1 MRYGVAGTFID
12 EIGSNQ
18 SRYEGGEVKRIVRL
32 LVLIG
37 WDVKS
42 WRHIVVEIRTF
53 IGGNETTVTLEGT
66 VDIVEVL
73 VPAAF
78 PLLSRR
84 KFGVVPF
91 EVPCLARHDASLER
105 LVRSQMLAERR
116 RRSRFGHERQGDSA
130 LLPLRSHQ
138 PVRFNAD
145 GLGDAFGAL
154 RGLGMRSGQE
164 GPTCVTR
171 SGRAVGCPGRVLRS
185 GGAGLSILRPSRR
198 LMPAGYGGIGGIPTI
213 GVGRSSPA
221 ALDGSRI
228 DTGASPPPPALCRS
242 ELGGAEGDAEV
253 LAPQDHARPRGGVRA
268 SG

>member
-1 MRYGVAGTFID
+1 MRCGVAGTFID

-116 RRSRFGHERQGDSA
+116 RRSRFGHEHQGDSA
-130 LLPLRSHQ
+130 LLPPLSPAHPSQHRWSRRC
-138 PVRFNAD
+138 VW
-145 GLGDAFGAL
+145 GLCGY
-154 RGLGMRSGQE
+154 
-164 GPTCVTR
+164 
-171 SGRAVGCPGRVLRS
+171 SGRGVVRERLPALPGPDGPSGVRVESSGAVGEPCQFCGRR
-185 GGAGLSILRPSRR
+185 
-198 LMPAGYGGIGGIPTI
+198 
-213 GVGRSSPA
+213 
-221 ALDGSRI
+221 
-228 DTGASPPPPALCRS
+228 
-242 ELGGAEGDAEV
+242 DA
-253 LAPQDHARPRGGVRA
+253 
-268 SG
+268 

>member
-66 VDIVEVL
+66 VGIVEVL

-84 KFGVVPF
+84 KFGVIPF

-116 RRSRFGHERQGDSA
+116 RRSRFGHEHQGDSA
-130 LLPLRSHQ
+130 LLPPLSPARPFQRRWSRRC
-138 PVRFNAD
+138 VRGSA
-145 GLGDAFGAL
+145 GA
-154 RGLGMRSGQE
+154 RDE
-164 GPTCVTR
+164 ER
-171 SGRAVGCPGRVLRS
+171 SGRAYLRYPVRTGRRVS
-185 GGAGLSILRPSRR
+185 GS
-198 LMPAGYGGIGGIPTI
+198 
-213 GVGRSSPA
+213 SSPERWGRTVNSA
-221 ALDGSRI
+221 AVETPD
-228 DTGASPPPPALCRS
+228 
-242 ELGGAEGDAEV
+242 
-253 LAPQDHARPRGGVRA
+253 A
-268 SG
+268 SGLRRDRRNTNDRRRPFIAGRARRQQN

>member
-1 MRYGVAGTFID
+1 MRCGVAGTFID

-42 WRHIVVEIRTF
+42 WRHIVVEIRTL

-84 KFGVVPF
+84 KFGVIPF

-130 LLPLRSHQ
+130 FLPLRSVST
-138 PVRFNAD
+138 PMVSA
-145 GLGDAFGAL
+145 
-154 RGLGMRSGQE
+154 MRSGLC
-164 GPTCVTR
+164 GY
-171 SGRAVGCPGRVLRS
+171 SGRGVVRERLPALPGPDGPSGVRVEFSGAVGEPCQFCGRR
-185 GGAGLSILRPSRR
+185 
-198 LMPAGYGGIGGIPTI
+198 
-213 GVGRSSPA
+213 
-221 ALDGSRI
+221 GS
-228 DTGASPPPPALCRS
+228 
-242 ELGGAEGDAEV
+242 
-253 LAPQDHARPRGGVRA
+253 
-268 SG
+268 

>member
-78 PLLSRR
+78 SLLSRR
-84 KFGVVPF
+84 KFGVIPF

-185 GGAGLSILRPSRR
+185 GGAGLSILRPSRV
-198 LMPAGYGGIGGIPTI
+198 LMSAGPGGIGGIPTI

-221 ALDGSRI
+221 VLDGSRI
-228 DTGASPPPPALCRS
+228 DARWAASVPGS
-242 ELGGAEGDAEV
+242 T
-253 LAPQDHARPRGGVRA
+253 PQ
-268 SG
+268 